1 MKIKRVFSRDNG
13 KVKTLFTWQHSGDF
27 VELELDYDASA
38 VFSESMQ
45 LIFVEAFEK
54 NKIFS
59 FDLRGILKDS
69 YDIPIKDGYKF
80 RGLNKNNKSSS
91 GISLLYHPYRDDKG
105 NEWNDTEQY
114 EFILKDDIL
123 GPFLDIYR

>member
-13 KVKTLFTWQHSGDF
+13 KAKTTFTWQHGAELE
-27 VELELDYDASA
+27 ELELDYDASA

-54 NKIFS
+54 NKIFC
-59 FDLRGILKDS
+59 FDLRGKLKYS

-91 GISLLYHPYRDDKG
+91 GISLLYHPHTDEKG

-114 EFILKDDIL
+114 EFILEDNII
-123 GPFLDIYR
+123 GPLLDIYR

>member
-13 KVKTLFTWQHSGDF
+13 KAKTLFTWQHSGEF

-69 YDIPIKDGYKF
+69 YDIPIKDGYNF
-80 RGLNKNNKSSS
+80 RGLNKNNESSS
-91 GISLLYHPYRDDKG
+91 GISLLYHPYRGDKG